1 MGLMLFVLVV
11 VLFFF
16 FLPKLIFVL
25 FAKWGPTWLAPLLIA
40 VEAVHWFYRQY
51 YTPLRHARKQ
61 NIDDALQIEML
72 LRWSVLLP
80 WQLARHLQL
89 NYMRHLWA
97 MSIMHLWTGTITSL
111 FFKTIA
117 PLLLVIFGTDGD
129 GNEALLVPNVYVL
142 LPVTY
147 GVSLAL
153 GKIVLPSKRWHNML
167 MKYKGSSGGGGSGSG
182 TNSHNK
188 RHVKHMPSNKNNEHD
203 DGTVGDVDDID
214 DDETTESTEST
225 ESSNGSGGESAS
237 VSSSGSPP
245 RTPLKNHHL
254 FRLQASPSRGGGST
268 RAVGSNDVGGNDVRA
283 MGSLEFKN
291 DDPESED
298 LASESESES
307 LKCLLPR
314 SSPLLQRT
322 ARHRNPGTPRGAHAR
337 TGVVSYYQ

>member
-1 MGLMLFVLVV
+1 M
-11 VLFFF
+11 
-16 FLPKLIFVL
+16 
-25 FAKWGPTWLAPLLIA
+25 APMLIA

-51 YTPLRHARKQ
+51 YTSMRHARKQ

-89 NYMRHLWA
+89 HYMRHLWA

-111 FFKTIA
+111 LFTTIA
-117 PLLLVIFGTDGD
+117 PLLLVIFGADGD
-129 GNEALLVPNVYVL
+129 GNEALLVSNVYVL

-167 MKYKGSSGGGGSGSG
+167 MKYKGSSGGGGSGGSG
-182 TNSHNK
+182 GSGSGSGSGTTNSHNK
-188 RHVKHMPSNKNNEHD
+188 RHVKHTSSKKNNEHD
-203 DGTVGDVDDID
+203 DGTVGDVDDVD
-214 DDETTESTEST
+214 DDDTTESTEST

-237 VSSSGSPP
+237 VSSSSSPP

-254 FRLQASPSRGGGST
+254 FRLQASPSHGGGSA
-268 RAVGSNDVGGNDVRA
+268 RAVGGNDVGGNDVHA
-283 MGSLEFKN
+283 MESLEFKN